1 MWEKKSSGMFVK
13 KTEKAVRKLADK
25 KTELI
30 EQTSDWMRRYQYAEW
45 PKNPDKLEQEM
56 KQKTLDPQS
65 MSRLKSYIKQMKKAG
80 YAQDQIKINL
90 LKEGWSTSIINDI
103 FKGTK

>member
-30 EQTSDWMRRYQYAEW
+30 EQTTDWMRRYQYAEW

-56 KQKTLDPQS
+56 KQK
-65 MSRLKSYIKQMKKAG
+65 IKTALSEEMQKEPAFLAWVLFQVAGELVRHQEVKA
-80 YAQDQIKINL
+80 IW
-90 LKEGWSTSIINDI
+90 E
-103 FKGTK
+103 